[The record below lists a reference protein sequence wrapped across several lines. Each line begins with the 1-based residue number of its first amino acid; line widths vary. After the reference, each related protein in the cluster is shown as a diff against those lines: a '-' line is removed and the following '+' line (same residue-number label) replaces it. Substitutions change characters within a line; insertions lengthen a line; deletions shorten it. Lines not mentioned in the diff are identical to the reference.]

1 MADVLDLVMSTLLE
15 DAAFNEEL
23 ERWCQERCDLFTE
36 EQEHKL
42 EYTTL
47 HQEFCELFEAAIT
60 QILDAQVSGRAT
72 SVIKAIGHCASS
84 MQWNSNFQQ
93 DLLFRT
99 YHTGK

>member
-47 HQEFCELFEAAIT
+47 HQEFCELFDSRLVE
-60 QILDAQVSGRAT
+60 VKG
-72 SVIKAIGHCASS
+72 C
-84 MQWNSNFQQ
+84 
-93 DLLFRT
+93 
-99 YHTGK
+99 